1 MKKVITRDRATD
13 TVFLDELNKSKPV
26 FAKKEGKLYGMIVL
40 EYDPS
45 TMIKK
50 SWILRIGK
58 DLGAYG
64 YSETLGECI
73 QEGMRFGYEFFVE
86 D

>member
-13 TVFLDELNKSKPV
+13 TVFLDELNKNKPV

-40 EYDPS
+40 EYNPN
-45 TMIKK
+45 TNIPRG
-50 SWILRIGK
+50 WILRTGESF
-58 DLGAYG
+58 GAYG
-64 YSETLGECI
+64 HSGTLEECI
-73 QEGMRFGYEFFVE
+73 ITGKGCGYEFFVE